1 MLNWATSRDE
11 NEARDLKSLAKRLL
25 RAIVDAI
32 EAEGWEAPPA
42 RVEETYR
49 GRRLG
54 WRLSARAGSA
64 CGDCACDRFAWEPE
78 GEGLPFD
85 FCPACWS
92 LRGGDRERSVTF
104 DVRLGL
110 EKSARDLPPGMT
122 MTLRVGGEGRP
133 VGPRSPATEAEK
145 RAALEAYAAS
155 AVRRLEIGRQ
165 LWMARM
171 SFEGINGTRQDW
183 GEARRWYERAAT
195 RGSGEALTRL
205 GLMALEGLG
214 EPVDEARAASLCRKA
229 AERGFPPAQTGMGR
243 LCWDGRGVAE
253 DPAAAVAWWRLS
265 AARKDPEA
273 QTGLAV
279 ALIRGRGTER
289 DAEQGMAL
297 LEEAARAGYEE
308 AQELLERLDLEPG

>member
-1 MLNWATSRDE
+1 MLNWATGRDE
-11 NEARDLKSLAKRLL
+11 NEVRDLKSLAKRLL
-25 RAIVDAI
+25 RSIADSI
-32 EAEGWEAPPA
+32 EAGGWAAPPES
-42 RVEETYR
+42 VEETHR
-49 GRRLG
+49 GGRLA
-54 WRLSARAGSA
+54 WRLSEVAGSP
-64 CGDCACDRFAWEPE
+64 CRECACDRLSYVPA

-92 LRGGDRERSVTF
+92 LIGRESAGPASF
-104 DVRLGL
+104 DVGLGL
-110 EKSARDLPPGMT
+110 EKSARDLPPGMR
-122 MTLRVGGEGRP
+122 MRLRLAGEERP
-133 VGPRSPATEAEK
+133 FGPKQPATDAEK

-165 LWMARM
+165 VWMARM
-171 SFEGINGTRQDW
+171 SFEGINGVRQDW
-183 GEARRWYERAAT
+183 VAARRWYEWAAT
-195 RGSGEALTRL
+195 WGSGEALTRL
-205 GLMALEGLG
+205 GLMALQGLG

-229 AERGFPPAQTGMGR
+229 ADRGFPPAQTGMGR

-289 DAEQGMAL
+289 DAEQGRAL

-308 AQELLERLDLEPG
+308 ARELLERFGLEPG